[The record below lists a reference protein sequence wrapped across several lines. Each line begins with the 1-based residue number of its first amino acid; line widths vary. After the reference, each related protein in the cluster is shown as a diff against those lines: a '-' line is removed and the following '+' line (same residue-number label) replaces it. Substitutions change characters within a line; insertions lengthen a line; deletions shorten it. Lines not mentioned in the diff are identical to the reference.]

1 MVYDEIL
8 TDIRRTA
15 RRLSDEFTSL
25 TDREAQAIYA
35 AAAAIESLQTELE
48 AVRKERDLWEREFRN
63 G

>member
-1 MVYDEIL
+1 VVYDEIL
-8 TDIRRTA
+8 IEIRQVA

-35 AAAAIESLQTELE
+35 AAAAIESLRTELE